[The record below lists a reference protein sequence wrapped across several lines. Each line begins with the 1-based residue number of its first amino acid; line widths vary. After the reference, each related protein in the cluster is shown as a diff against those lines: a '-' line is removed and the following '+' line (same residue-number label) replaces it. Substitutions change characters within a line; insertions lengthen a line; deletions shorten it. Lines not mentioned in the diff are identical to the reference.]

1 MSSITEK
8 DVEYVAQL
16 AQLRLDD
23 ATKARLVREMGDI
36 LAYMDQLNALDTEN
50 VEPMMHAMEMTN
62 VFRED
67 EIGESISREAALK
80 NAPNH
85 DGEYFLVPK
94 ILDTGEGGA

>member
-1 MSSITEK
+1 MSKITLE

-16 AQLRLDD
+16 AQLALDD
-23 ATKARLVREMGDI
+23 ATKDRLLHEMTQI
-36 LAYMDQLNALDTEN
+36 LGYIDKLSELDTEG

-67 EIGESISREAALK
+67 ELGPSLPREAALQL
-80 NAPNH
+80 APDH

-94 ILDTGEGGA
+94 ILDTDDA